1 MKFRF
6 MLKFYIIV
14 TIVTFSYII
23 LNSTYENIYTYKAIK
38 EFKEQCNEVNSSD
51 TNHKYYNVSR
61 ETEESAFTRNG
72 GLVNPGAP
80 LDIIIKLESTF
91 DLVVTPFI
99 NFFIGGHAAICCDN
113 YKDENISTTTY
124 DLIET
129 TYNNTSTKAEICDKS
144 YWEDLTFTD
153 NYIILRV
160 KNLSSSDKEKSYQK
174 LLSMLGDPYNITF
187 LLNKKKTHY
196 CTDLA
201 TKTFK
206 VVGKN
211 TNYDGFVTTVYDLL
225 VSPDVEIVGYKEY
238 NSTNDISSYYGV
250 NISL

>member
-14 TIVTFSYII
+14 TTVTFCYII
-23 LNSTYENIYTYKAIK
+23 INSTYENIYSYNAIK
-38 EFKEQCNEVNSSD
+38 AFKEQCSEVESSY
-51 TNHKYYNVSR
+51 NNQRYYNVSR
-61 ETEESAFTRNG
+61 ETEEFSFTRNG
-72 GLVNPGAP
+72 GLINPGAP

-91 DLVVTPFI
+91 DLIVTPFI
-99 NFFIGGHAAICCDN
+99 NFFIGGHAAICCYD
-113 YKDENISTTTY
+113 YEDENVFTTSY

-129 TYNNTSTKAEICDKS
+129 TYNNESTKAEVCDKS

-160 KNLSSSDKEKSYQK
+160 KNLSEDDKQKSYQK

-187 LLNKKKTHY
+187 LLNRKNTHY
-196 CTDLA
+196 CTDLV
-201 TKTFK
+201 TKTFN
-206 VVGKN
+206 VAGKN

-238 NSTNDISSYYGV
+238 DKNTNISSYYGV
-250 NISL
+250 NINL

>member
-6 MLKFYIIV
+6 MLKFYIII
-14 TIVTFSYII
+14 TITTFGYII
-23 LNSTYENIYTYKAIK
+23 LNSTYENIYTYNAIAS
-38 EFKEQCNEVNSSD
+38 FKEQCSEVTSSANNER
-51 TNHKYYNVSR
+51 YFNVSR
-61 ETEESAFTRNG
+61 ETQESSFTRNG
-72 GLVNPGAP
+72 GLINPGAP

-91 DLVVTPFI
+91 DLIVTPFI
-99 NFFIGGHAAICCDN
+99 NFFIGGHAAICC
-113 YKDENISTTTY
+113 YEYMDENISTSSY

-129 TYNNTSTKAEICDKS
+129 TYNNTSTKAEIVDKS

-160 KNLSSSDKEKSYQK
+160 KNLSKDDKEKSYQK

-187 LLNKKKTHY
+187 LLNRKNTHY
-196 CTDLA
+196 CTDLV
-201 TKTFK
+201 TKTFN

-225 VSPDVEIVGYKEY
+225 VSPCVEIVGYKEY
-238 NSTNDISSYYGV
+238 NQKNNVSSYYGV
-250 NISL
+250 NINL